1 MINSKAKRFNGQSKI
16 ATEIFTLLNKEDHQS
31 EKPKKALNNEERS
44 HTVQDKYSIRCAPQI
59 LGPIFDTL
67 LMSEEWTKLEAE
79 GVSDNPVIDEG
90 EQFSMGGNFYGGYI
104 SHAMDYLKI
113 SMAHLA
119 DMVDRQFMCLIDE
132 SSNRGLPPN
141 LADWPNI
148 PEDERFLNHGLKG
161 LNQAMSAI
169 TSEVMAQS
177 NPGGIHSR
185 SSESHNQDKV
195 SLGLSACIQ
204 MNNMFENL
212 YTLLSIHLIGCAQA
226 IDLRGHSLKS
236 MELKEIY
243 DLVRSVSPKVTQ
255 DRAMDFEIEA
265 LKSELKKRSGVFNDE
280 SL

>member
-1 MINSKAKRFNGQSKI
+1 
-16 ATEIFTLLNKEDHQS
+16 
-31 EKPKKALNNEERS
+31 
-44 HTVQDKYSIRCAPQI
+44 
-59 LGPIFDTL
+59 
-67 LMSEEWTKLEAE
+67 MSEDWTRLEAE

-90 EQFSMGGNFYGGYI
+90 DQFSMGGNFYGGYI

-132 SSNRGLPPN
+132 STNRGLPPN

-148 PEDERFLNHGLKG
+148 TEDERFLNHGLKG
-161 LNQAMSAI
+161 LNQAMSAL

-212 YTLLSIHLIGCAQA
+212 YTLLSIHLIGCVQA
-226 IDLRGHSLKS
+226 IDLRDRSLKS
-236 MELKEIY
+236 KELRELY
-243 DLVRSVSPKVTQ
+243 DLVRNVSPKVTE
-255 DRAMDFEIEA
+255 DRAMDFEIAA
-265 LKSELKKRSGVFNDE
+265 LKQELKLRSGVFNE
-280 SL
+280 KSL